1 MGTGDHCGS
10 DYCQDGGAIMIKNL
24 VLAVN
29 LGEAPDWQIKAMT
42 KQMGDW
48 SEANKESLPFDNLI
62 ILPTTGD
69 TRLYWLEGVI
79 DNINDLETL
88 ESIKDKLEP
97 ILNIA
102 LDLKIDRKKK
112 YKDPYAKLRRIKQ
125 INERVQLKK
134 TRFSKDN

>member
-1 MGTGDHCGS
+1 
-10 DYCQDGGAIMIKNL
+10 MIKNL

-29 LGEAPDWQIKAMT
+29 LGDAPDWQIKAMT

-48 SEANKESLPFDNLI
+48 VEVNKELLPFENLI

-69 TRLYWLEGVI
+69 TRLYWLEGVVGSMG
-79 DNINDLETL
+79 DLEAL
-88 ESIKDKLEP
+88 ESIKDRLEP
-97 ILNIA
+97 ILNVA
-102 LDLKIDRKKK
+102 LDLKIDREKK
-112 YKDPYAKLRRIKQ
+112 YRDPYAKLRRIKQ